1 MTTTT
6 TRSRAGRHPA
16 EGSVAPMSATA
27 APGARS
33 WRRAVDDLVGGWG
46 QRQLWAHL
54 GWQDIR
60 QRYRRSVLGPLWIT
74 ISMAVTA
81 VALGVLYAGLFGNEL
96 SEQLPYILVGFIVW
110 GFVSGC
116 VNEGS
121 EVFTSNVGLIRHLP
135 APLSVHVYR
144 LVWRQMLFFAHNLV
158 VYLVMLLVFPQ
169 DLGWATLTVF
179 PALLLLLVNGTWVA
193 LLLGIVTT
201 RFRDLKP
208 ITQSMVQLLFFL
220 TPIVWI
226 YEDLLGSP
234 NEAIAE
240 RARLVE
246 FNPLLHFLEIV
257 RQPLLGQDQAP
268 RHWIVVGVITV
279 VGWALTLVVLR
290 RFRSRISYW
299 V

>member
-1 MTTTT
+1 
-6 TRSRAGRHPA
+6 
-16 EGSVAPMSATA
+16 MSATA
-27 APGARS
+27 APEARS
-33 WRRAVDDLVGGWG
+33 WRRAGGDLARGWA

-54 GWQDIR
+54 AWQDIR
-60 QRYRRSVLGPLWIT
+60 QRYKRSLLGPIWIT

-81 VALGVLYAGLFGNEL
+81 VALGVLYAGLFGNDL
-96 SEQLPYILVGFIVW
+96 SVQLPYLLVGFIVW

-116 VNEGS
+116 VNEGA

-144 LVWRQMLFFAHNLV
+144 LVWRQSLFFAHNAV
-158 VYLVMLLVFPQ
+158 VYFVMLMVFPQ
-169 DLGWATLTVF
+169 DLGWNTLTVF
-179 PALLLLLVNGTWVA
+179 PALALLVINGAWVA

-208 ITQSMVQLLFFL
+208 ITQSIVQLLFFL

-226 YEDLLGSP
+226 YQDLLDSENP
-234 NEAIAE
+234 AVAQ

-246 FNPLLHFLEIV
+246 FNPLLHYLEII
-257 RQPLLGQDQAP
+257 RRPLLGQPQEP
-268 RHWIVVGVITV
+268 RHWVVVGVITV

-290 RFRSRISYW
+290 RYRARIAYW